1 MNKATTSS
9 AKEKIVNLSLILFI
23 SSPIWVLLFFHF
35 LPDKIS
41 ANKLYEEGVKTNAK
55 VEFYSI
61 EKEAGSGKLGGLN
74 THDITMVNYFYY
86 DKEKDIYKGKVKS
99 SEVKISKD
107 SIIQILYLEQNPNR
121 HLVIT
126 LGRKGKLGQ
135 TRY

>member
-1 MNKATTSS
+1 
-9 AKEKIVNLSLILFI
+9 
-23 SSPIWVLLFFHF
+23 
-35 LPDKIS
+35 
-41 ANKLYEEGVKTNAK
+41 
-55 VEFYSI
+55 
-61 EKEAGSGKLGGLN
+61 
-74 THDITMVNYFYY
+74 MVNYFYY